1 MFKRVDSNQSQI
13 VQWFREFGFS
23 VAHTHTIGKGFP
35 DLVVAK
41 YGITFLVEVK
51 DGAKPPSAQKLT
63 ADEERFHKEW
73 KGVIKIIRN
82 LEDVIALNK
91 HIQCLS

>member
-1 MFKRVDSNQSQI
+1 MFKRVDDNQKEI
-13 VQWFREFGFS
+13 VKWFREFGFS

-35 DLVVAK
+35 DIVVAK
-41 YGITFLVEVK
+41 YGITFLVEIK
-51 DGAKPPSAQKLT
+51 DGSKPPSAQKLT
-63 ADEERFHKEW
+63 EDEEKFHKEW

-91 HIQCLS
+91 HIEYLS